1 MKVRIIGSSSAV
13 PRPGRACS
21 SYLIEEAGTKLVLD
35 LGTGALQS
43 LMRFAD
49 PRKLDAI
56 LISHL
61 HPDHFMDLVQ
71 LRYALTIPDPIDPP
85 LPVHLPPEAEAQVA
99 RLAQSLPSSSGEA
112 FFAGALALMEY
123 DAENVLR
130 IGACEIAFRCTAH
143 YIDAY
148 AMRVVCPS
156 GTVVY
161 SSDTA
166 PCDAVTELARNADLF
181 ICESALGVA
190 GMDHEPRGHSNA
202 REAAAMARDAHV
214 RHLVLTHYGSG
225 AEPADLQDA
234 AATLFGDA

>member
-61 HPDHFMDLVQ
+61 HPDHFRELVQ

-130 IGACEIAFRCTAH
+130 IGGSRFNVANRPIPITALPF
-143 YIDAY
+143 YLF
-148 AMRVVCPS
+148 
-156 GTVVY
+156 
-161 SSDTA
+161 SDTSANPSLEA
-166 PCDAVTELARNADLF
+166 PDNMRKMAARIAKSEIEVNM
-181 ICESALGVA
+181 V
-190 GMDHEPRGHSNA
+190 GHHA
-202 REAAAMARDAHV
+202 IRVQLE
-214 RHLVLTHYGSG
+214 
-225 AEPADLQDA
+225 
-234 AATLFGDA
+234 